1 MGRSFIPEYLPEQTL
16 KSEKLIGIYDMYRNI
31 HYPETP
37 EALVLAQERFKFNEM
52 LGVVTKLKDKR
63 KKFDKFVAREID
75 ISKHKYELKYNFE
88 LSSDQK
94 TSLSEILMDISTP
107 KPMNRLLMGDVGSGK
122 TIVAF
127 LASSVVLSLSLIHI

>member
-1 MGRSFIPEYLPEQTL
+1 
-16 KSEKLIGIYDMYRNI
+16 MYRNI

-52 LGVVTKLKDKR
+52 LGVVTKLKEKR
-63 KKFDKFVAREID
+63 KKFDKYKAREID

-94 TSLSEILMDISTP
+94 TSLSEILMDLSTP
-107 KPMNRLLMGDVGSGK
+107 KPMNRLLMGDVGFFFRSCSFGNDDTFSPT
-122 TIVAF
+122 TIY
-127 LASSVVLSLSLIHI
+127 